1 MQKIIPAR
9 LRPGDEIRVIAPAS
23 GIKIIGRECREI
35 ARRRFEEMGLAVS
48 YGTNAVDEN
57 WDAGGS
63 TTVEKKNRR
72 HCRSFRRSESQS
84 GIHHD
89 RRQQLQPAA

>member
-23 GIKIIGRECREI
+23 GIKIIAASAGKSPAGGLRKWACRFLRHQ
-35 ARRRFEEMGLAVS
+35 RRRRKLGRRRLNN
-48 YGTNAVDEN
+48 GR
-57 WDAGGS
+57 
-63 TTVEKKNRR
+63 KKNRR